1 MLRRLGIIE
10 EDTSTHLETMDETD
24 NQTLDSY
31 SGQPDVLSE
40 MLLTFAILFVFF
52 RFLFEL
58 NKCFHECCSYTRK
71 KIQDY
76 RARRRILTMDVTDD
90 NLEDLLLS
98 DCSVCLEDFV
108 IGDRIT
114 ILPCYHNFHE
124 HCLREWLHDHQNCPL
139 CRTHIME

>member
-1 MLRRLGIIE
+1 MLRRSEISE
-10 EDTSTHLETMDETD
+10 EEPQTHLETMDETD

-40 MLLTFAILFVFF
+40 LILTFAILFVCF
-52 RFLFEL
+52 RFLCEMR
-58 NKCFHECCSYTRK
+58 KCFHECCSYTRHK
-71 KIQDY
+71 LY
-76 RARRRILTMDVTDD
+76 RARKRILTMDITDD

-98 DCSVCLEDFV
+98 ECSVCLEHFV
-108 IGDRIT
+108 IGDKVT

-124 HCLREWLHDHQNCPL
+124 HCIRGWLHGHQTCPL